1 MIKLNRRKGCLYGSW
16 AWELLSMQEKERSDE
31 SLIMTVMNFSVSLL
45 SIPIISVVI
54 VIFDSYNDV
63 EPELQ

>member
-1 MIKLNRRKGCLYGSW
+1 
-16 AWELLSMQEKERSDE
+16 MQEKERSDE
-31 SLIMTVMNFSVSLL
+31 SFTMTVMNFSVSLL